1 MEKRKFDLVK
11 EDIMSFED
19 WKAVRPDPDI
29 RPFIGKTIYTY
40 EAYPAKLKIIN
51 ENTKQVTTFNGKFC
65 GKRVMFKIDHDRG
78 LITIEGIIK
87 PPKDPLKK
95 LFWEKGFTGARRVT
109 GRREDGSIN
118 EMIHSDIRY
127 HEYVRINGK
136 LVETSLLPETPEN
149 DIVLA
154 FDTDSHNWYASDD
167 LTLEEVKPVLEV
179 YRDHKV

>member
-1 MEKRKFDLVK
+1 MEKRKFYLVK
-11 EDIMSFED
+11 EDIISFED
-19 WKAVRPDPDI
+19 FKNLNDKGARPV
-29 RPFIGKTIYTY
+29 IGKTNYTY

-51 ENTKQVTTFNGKFC
+51 DVTKQVTTFNGSFC
-65 GKRVMFKIDHDRG
+65 GKRVMFKIDHDKG

-95 LFWEKGFTGARRVT
+95 LFWEKGFTGARRV
-109 GRREDGSIN
+109 DSIS
-118 EMIHSDIRY
+118 EMIHSDLRY
-127 HEYVRINGK
+127 YEYVRINGK
-136 LVETSLLPETPEN
+136 LIETSLLLPEETAKNN

-154 FDTDSHNWYASDD
+154 FDTDNHNWYASDD